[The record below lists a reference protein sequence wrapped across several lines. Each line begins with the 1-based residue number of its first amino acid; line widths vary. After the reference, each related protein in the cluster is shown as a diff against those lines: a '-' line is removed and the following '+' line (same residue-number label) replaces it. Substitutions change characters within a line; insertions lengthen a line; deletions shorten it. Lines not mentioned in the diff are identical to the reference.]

1 MDPSCMRAGSVRRAA
16 GLPRITWHDPGDWGY
31 HVGVMPIHGP
41 SRRAFVKSAVAGF
54 PAIVP
59 SRVLGQDAPSN
70 KRTIG
75 FIGTGNNG
83 TNWMRMF
90 LRDERVR
97 VVAVCDVNRESDGYW
112 DGSVRGRD
120 PARAIVNEHY
130 GDNACL
136 VFSDF
141 RELIDRSEAD
151 AVYIATP
158 DHWHAIIAI
167 AAAKAGKDIYCQ
179 KPLSL
184 TVREGRAISDAVR
197 TAGIVWQTG
206 SQQRSDSNFRRVC
219 EAVRNNRLG
228 KIHTVRVGLPPG
240 RPDYG
245 KTAHLTDPAPVPD
258 GLDYEMWLGPA
269 PAAPYSPARVGVNF
283 RWVSDYSG
291 GQVTDW
297 GAHHLDIA
305 QWGLGMDAS
314 GPVAIR
320 SAKGKFEQHPVYD
333 TATEFHFECEYKNG
347 VRLICSS
354 RERRGGT
361 LRGKRRMGLGQPRH
375 PRGQRQGRGH
385 RPSGN
390 ARDQAVP
397 ERQPRYEL
405 RGQLLLAGADGSS
418 GRGCTPL
425 GHDRPPGQYR
435 AADGSGPAVG
445 PGLRENHRGR
455 CGKPDAG
462 APVSRRV
469 DPLMVPSS

>member
-1 MDPSCMRAGSVRRAA
+1 
-16 GLPRITWHDPGDWGY
+16 
-31 HVGVMPIHGP
+31 MPIHGP

-354 RERRGGT
+354 RERRGVRFEGSDGWAWANRGT
-361 LRGKRRMGLGQPRH
+361 HEVSARGVVT
-375 PRGQRQGRGH
+375 
-385 RPSGN
+385 
-390 ARDQAVP
+390 D
-397 ERQPRYEL
+397 
-405 RGQLLLAGADGSS
+405 
-418 GRGCTPL
+418 
-425 GHDRPPGQYR
+425 PPGTRETKLYR
-435 AADGSGPAVG
+435 SANHVTNFVDSCFSRGPTV
-445 PGLRENHRGR
+445 
-455 CGKPDAG
+455 
-462 APVSRRV
+462 APVEAAHRSVTIAHLGNIALQTGRDLQW
-469 DPLMVPSS
+469 DPDSERIIGDAAASQMLERPYRGEWTL